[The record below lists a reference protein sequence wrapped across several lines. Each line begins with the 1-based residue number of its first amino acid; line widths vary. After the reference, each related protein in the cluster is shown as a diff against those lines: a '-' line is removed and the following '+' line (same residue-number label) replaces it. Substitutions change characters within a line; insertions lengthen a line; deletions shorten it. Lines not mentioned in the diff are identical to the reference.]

1 MPTITL
7 SVPEDLK
14 QEMDEFKEMNWSE
27 VARSAIRERVA
38 QLAILKAI
46 TSKSK
51 LTEKE
56 AEKFAIELGRK
67 VNKSMHER
75 FKKEHP
81 RSY

>member
-27 VARSAIRERVA
+27 VARAAIRERVA
-38 QLAILKAI
+38 QLAILKSI
-46 TSKSK
+46 TAKSK

-56 AEKFAIELGRK
+56 ADLLALKLGRK
-67 VNKSMHER
+67 IRKAIHEQHV
-75 FKKEHP
+75 KK
-81 RSY
+81 YGA